1 MKSKVC
7 FLSFV
12 IISEMAECLDYQQA
26 LIECENENY
35 DYVEKYLTSNDYLT
49 SKEYLN
55 NGDDMSLLSFVVA
68 NDETEFVRILLNK
81 KEVVEIIDLTI
92 DGIYFTP
99 LMYGCTF
106 SMKHSVS
113 LLLKKGADTECK
125 NNFGETALF
134 LAIKNDFIEGIY
146 ELLHYG
152 ANVNHQDDSG
162 ETALM
167 NVIQMSEYR
176 LSLAK
181 LFIRRGAN
189 PYLQNNKGKVFMD
202 FIKRCHKQKMQKYIE
217 DFYVC
222 NIKPSR
228 K

>member
-1 MKSKVC
+1 MKSKGC

-12 IISEMAECLDYQQA
+12 IILEMAECLDYQQA

-68 NDETEFVRILLNK
+68 NGETEFVRILLNK

-92 DGIYFTP
+92 DGIYFTA

-106 SMKHSVS
+106 GMKHSVS

-125 NNFGETALF
+125 NNF
-134 LAIKNDFIEGIY
+134 
-146 ELLHYG
+146 
-152 ANVNHQDDSG
+152 
-162 ETALM
+162 
-167 NVIQMSEYR
+167 
-176 LSLAK
+176 
-181 LFIRRGAN
+181 
-189 PYLQNNKGKVFMD
+189 
-202 FIKRCHKQKMQKYIE
+202 
-217 DFYVC
+217 
-222 NIKPSR
+222 
-228 K
+228 